1 MKGKLINSRPKSLAV
16 NLMELWDFRALIAS
30 FVRRDIKVRYAQTSL
45 GLLWVF
51 IQPLAYLLSFIFIF
65 NRVFTKS
72 LEDIPY
78 SLFAVTG
85 LMVWTYFSFAVT
97 QAGSSLIGSQEIIRK
112 VYFPKLVIPIGKA
125 FLGLIDLFVVLGFVA
140 CLLIYHQV
148 TISSKMLWLPIFLLL
163 TIAFAL
169 GLGVLISAVSIRY
182 RDVQHLVPFLVQLGM
197 FFSPVMYPT
206 SFITDHLPKWLQMVY
221 YLNPVS
227 GLIIG
232 VRWATLGT
240 NIDIIGVSISVVS
253 GSLILVGAIAY
264 FFRVERKLADEL

>member
-1 MKGKLINSRPKSLAV
+1 
-16 NLMELWDFRALIAS
+16 
-30 FVRRDIKVRYAQTSL
+30 
-45 GLLWVF
+45 
-51 IQPLAYLLSFIFIF
+51 
-65 NRVFTKS
+65 
-72 LEDIPY
+72 
-78 SLFAVTG
+78 
-85 LMVWTYFSFAVT
+85 
-97 QAGSSLIGSQEIIRK
+97 
-112 VYFPKLVIPIGKA
+112 
-125 FLGLIDLFVVLGFVA
+125 
-140 CLLIYHQV
+140 
-148 TISSKMLWLPIFLLL
+148 MLWLPIFLLL